1 MHNVTIRQHIVDRV
15 VARRGDIHWFT
26 ELDPRT
32 SALVIVDMQNT
43 FCLPGAPGEV
53 PEAREIVPAI
63 NDLAARMRD
72 LGVPVIWVLH
82 TNSQSDGVSDW
93 EVFFNHVV
101 RNPDVKK
108 RMVDSLAPEN
118 QQVWDDLIVEE
129 QDTVIIKNR
138 YSALAHGSSNL
149 ERVLRSRGIDTVL
162 VGGTKTNVCCDSTA
176 RDAMMLDFKSVMISD
191 CCAASSDD
199 EHLASLETFVQQFGD
214 VMTSEEVMDR
224 MIRRNDAAAAE

>member
-1 MHNVTIRQHIVDRV
+1 MHNVSIRQHIVDRV

-118 QQVWDDLIVEE
+118 QKVWDDLIVEE

-199 EHLASLETFVQQFGD
+199 EHLASLETFIQQFGD
-214 VMTSEEVMDR
+214 VLTSEEVMDR

>member
-1 MHNVTIRQHIVDRV
+1 
-15 VARRGDIHWFT
+15 
-26 ELDPRT
+26 
-32 SALVIVDMQNT
+32 MQNT

-53 PEAREIVPAI
+53 PTARDIVPAI
-63 NDLAARMRD
+63 NDLAARVRD

-82 TNSQSDGVSDW
+82 TNTQADGVSDW

-108 RMVDSLAPEN
+108 KMVDSLAPEN
-118 QQVWDDLIVEE
+118 QKVWDDLIVEDD
-129 QDTVIIKNR
+129 DTIIIKNR

-149 ERVLRSRGIDTVL
+149 ERVLRSRGIDTIL

-176 RDAMMLDFKSVMISD
+176 RDAMMLDFKSVMVSD

-199 EHLASLETFVQQFGD
+199 EHLASLETFIQQFGD

-224 MIRRNDAAAAE
+224 MIRRNDAAAAAE

>member
-118 QQVWDDLIVEE
+118 QKVCDDLIVEE

-199 EHLASLETFVQQFGD
+199 EHLASLETFIQQFGD

>member
-118 QQVWDDLIVEE
+118 QKVWDDLIVEE

-199 EHLASLETFVQQFGD
+199 EHLASLETFIQQFGD
-214 VMTSEEVMDR
+214 VLTSEEVMDR